1 MEEIVDLRTTAPV
14 TTVVDHGQ
22 ANRRHGSRTPTLCS
36 LIYSC
41 MDSGTMLI
49 GDGVVTDLSSSG
61 VGIRGNES
69 VTPGMEVTLFIDLP
83 GTTEPFCITQSKISW
98 ANGSRFGVTME
109 TLTLEE
115 KNHLRF
121 FL

>member
-1 MEEIVDLRTTAPV
+1 MDLRTTAPV
-14 TTVVDHGQ
+14 TTIVDHAQ
-22 ANRRHGSRTPTLCS
+22 TNRRHGSRTPTFCS
-36 LIYSC
+36 LIYSR
-41 MDSGTMLI
+41 MNSGKVLI
-49 GDGVVTDLSSSG
+49 GYGVVTDLSSSG

-69 VTPGMEVTLFIDLP
+69 VTPGIEVTLFIDLP
-83 GTTEPFCITQSKISW
+83 GTTKPFCIAQSKISW
-98 ANGSRFGVTME
+98 ANGSRFGVKME

>member
-1 MEEIVDLRTTAPV
+1 MDPHTAAPV
-14 TTVVDHGQ
+14 TTIVEHRQ
-22 ANRRHGSRTPTLCS
+22 ADRRHGSRTPTLCS
-36 LIYSC
+36 LTYSC
-41 MDSGTMLI
+41 MDSDTMLI

-98 ANGSRFGVTME
+98 VNGSRFGVKME

>member
-1 MEEIVDLRTTAPV
+1 MDLHTTTPI
-14 TTVVDHGQ
+14 TTVVNRAQ

-41 MDSGTMLI
+41 MDSGKMLI
-49 GDGVVTDLSSSG
+49 GDGVVTDLSSNG

-98 ANGSRFGVTME
+98 VNGSRFGAKME